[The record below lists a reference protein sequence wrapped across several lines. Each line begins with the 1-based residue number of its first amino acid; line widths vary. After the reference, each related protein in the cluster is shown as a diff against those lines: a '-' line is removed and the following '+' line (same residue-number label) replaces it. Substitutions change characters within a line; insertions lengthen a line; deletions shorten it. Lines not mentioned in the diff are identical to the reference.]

1 MHSLIP
7 VDLYSFPFT
16 LLIVAPPPSAHESGL
31 LARNLVALALLDLL
45 ALRDPLGGGGG
56 PPPPTISTRSN
67 RSMSANVWLLL
78 NEGQIKLIF
87 RVPLD
92 GSHLAGFAHLT

>member
-1 MHSLIP
+1 MCCEDKDI
-7 VDLYSFPFT
+7 D
-16 LLIVAPPPSAHESGL
+16 
-31 LARNLVALALLDLL
+31 VALF
-45 ALRDPLGGGGG
+45 RSHG
-56 PPPPTISTRSN
+56 STRSN